1 MLAGGEK
8 SVLNRI
14 FGVGS
19 VAQKPVSPSTKRG
32 KAFC

>member
-14 FGVGS
+14 FGF
-19 VAQKPVSPSTKRG
+19 SPITEKSIGTSAKRG
-32 KAFC
+32 